1 MEPQRGLVH
10 GQLNKRV
17 MVEPRPVRIVG
28 PLDLAI
34 ELMVALLQPRLLLEL
49 GQPDLNI
56 DLGLEMKQLVRDL
69 DLKLPDMDLLKKP
82 LPLFFVVPPPGI

>member
-1 MEPQRGLVH
+1 
-10 GQLNKRV
+10 
-17 MVEPRPVRIVG
+17 
-28 PLDLAI
+28 
-34 ELMVALLQPRLLLEL
+34 MVALLQPRLLLEL

-82 LPLFFVVPPPGI
+82 LPLFSVVPPPIYWGFRSKAR

>member
-1 MEPQRGLVH
+1 MEPERGLVH
-10 GQLNKRV
+10 GQLNQRV
-17 MVEPRPVRIVG
+17 MIEPRLL

-56 DLGLEMKQLVRDL
+56 DLGLDMKQLARD
-69 DLKLPDMDLLKKP
+69 
-82 LPLFFVVPPPGI
+82 